1 MDGTFDIHQAA
12 DFLKVDR
19 TTALELAQRGDIP
32 GARIGR
38 AWVFLRE
45 DLQDYLRDRVRQQT
59 NKRREQA
66 EADRYALAAAE
77 PAESRRKGRPRR
89 EPPKLAA

>member
-1 MDGTFDIHQAA
+1 MEGTFDIHEAA

-19 TTALELAQRGDIP
+19 TTVLELAQCGELP

-38 AWVFLRE
+38 AWVFLRM
-45 DLQDYLRDRVRQQT
+45 DLQDYLRDRIRQQT

-66 EADRYALAAAE
+66 EVDRYALAAAE
-77 PAESRRKGRPRR
+77 PGETKRSGRPRR
-89 EPPKLAA
+89 ELPKLAA